1 MGRKLQTIYEYFSDY
16 SEKQIDDM
24 MCKLSIY
31 DKSLIISRFGKDLH
45 NPSPQEDWSRENSVK
60 YYGSVVP
67 KMKKILSQNFAP
79 AELTDTESETVG
91 LNQEPKTEEMEETD
105 VSQLLQLLKTK
116 NNREICEFLNISPNQ
131 LYDELLK

>member
-45 NPSPQEDWSRENSVK
+45 IHHHR
-60 YYGSVVP
+60 
-67 KMKKILSQNFAP
+67 KIG
-79 AELTDTESETVG
+79 VG
-91 LNQEPKTEEMEETD
+91 K
-105 VSQLLQLLKTK
+105 
-116 NNREICEFLNISPNQ
+116 IA
-131 LYDELLK
+131 